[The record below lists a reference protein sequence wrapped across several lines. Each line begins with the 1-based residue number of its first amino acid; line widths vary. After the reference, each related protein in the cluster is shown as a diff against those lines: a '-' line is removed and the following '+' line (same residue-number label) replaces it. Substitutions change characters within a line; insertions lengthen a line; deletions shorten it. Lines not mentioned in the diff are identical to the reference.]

1 MFSVGIDVCIN
12 RLVADSREV
21 NRVAQ
26 TGWRYSRRDDDLSR
40 HFRMDRAEI
49 FDRACRRKRLR
60 KLIIGIE
67 GAGVELSI
75 LIRHQMRDV
84 ISIDPGY
91 RGTGFDRQGW
101 RVEGEV
107 GDLYS
112 RVVGQCP
119 AAACNQ
125 AQPKNCYKTSPGKH
139 QSANLA
145 CSGRARGKRV

>member
-1 MFSVGIDVCIN
+1 MPLWVPEPPGKVCERIELRSIACFWEQEQENNIN

-67 GAGVELSI
+67 GA
-75 LIRHQMRDV
+75 
-84 ISIDPGY
+84 
-91 RGTGFDRQGW
+91 
-101 RVEGEV
+101 
-107 GDLYS
+107 
-112 RVVGQCP
+112 
-119 AAACNQ
+119 
-125 AQPKNCYKTSPGKH
+125 
-139 QSANLA
+139 
-145 CSGRARGKRV
+145 